1 VVFPAWFGSVYH
13 SVLLLHGKP
22 FPPTC
27 VAIITM
33 KAPRLILSVAV
44 SLLASLPVF
53 AAEPAKAA
61 SKVEVLF
68 SKAPDQYVDVRDGF
82 SASEKGQAANL
93 DSLKQYLE
101 QRGNDLI
108 PAGQKLTV
116 TLTEVDLAGDFESWR
131 DFFMNDV
138 RIVKDIYPP
147 RIDLEFKLTDAD
159 GKVLKEGKRELR
171 DLAFMMKLS
180 IQRDDPFR
188 HEKQLL
194 NDWMRSEFKPAK

>member
-1 VVFPAWFGSVYH
+1 
-13 SVLLLHGKP
+13 
-22 FPPTC
+22 
-27 VAIITM
+27 M
-33 KAPRLILSVAV
+33 KAHSILL
-44 SLLASLPVF
+44 SLA
-53 AAEPAKAA
+53 AA
-61 SKVEVLF
+61 SWPRCRPPRPRPPRPPARSKSSLA
-68 SKAPDQYVDVRDGF
+68 KAPDKYVNVRDGF

-101 QRGNDLI
+101 ERGNQLVPD
-108 PAGQKLTV
+108 GQKLTV
-116 TLTEVDLAGDFESWR
+116 TLTEVDLAGDFEPWR
-131 DFFMNDV
+131 DPAMNDV

-147 RIDLEFKLTDAD
+147 RIDLEFKLTGAD

-194 NDWMRSEFKPAK
+194 NDWLTRELKPAK

>member
-1 VVFPAWFGSVYH
+1 
-13 SVLLLHGKP
+13 
-22 FPPTC
+22 
-27 VAIITM
+27 M
-33 KAPRLILSVAV
+33 KTPCLILSAAV
-44 SLLASLPVF
+44 SVFAALPVF
-53 AAEPAKAA
+53 ATEASKPA

-116 TLTEVDLAGDFESWR
+116 TLTEVDLAGDFEPWR
-131 DFFMNDV
+131 DPSMNDV

-147 RIDLEFKLTDAD
+147 RIDLEFKLTDAG

-171 DLAFMMKLS
+171 DLSFMMKLS
-180 IQRDDPFR
+180 IHRDDPFR

-194 NDWMRSEFKPAK
+194 NEWMTRELKPAK

>member
-1 VVFPAWFGSVYH
+1 
-13 SVLLLHGKP
+13 
-22 FPPTC
+22 
-27 VAIITM
+27 M
-33 KAPRLILSVAV
+33 KAHSIILSLAAG
-44 SLLASLPVF
+44 LLAALPAV
-53 AAEPAKAA
+53 AAETAKAP
-61 SKVEVLF
+61 SKVEVIF
-68 SKAPDQYVDVRDGF
+68 AKAPDKYVDVRDGF

-101 QRGNDLI
+101 ERGNQLVPD
-108 PAGQKLTV
+108 GQKLTV
-116 TLTEVDLAGDFESWR
+116 TLTEVDLAGDFEPWR
-131 DFFMNDV
+131 DPAMNDV

-147 RIDLEFKLTDAD
+147 RIDLEFKLTGAD

-194 NDWMRSEFKPAK
+194 NDWLTRELKAAK

>member
-1 VVFPAWFGSVYH
+1 
-13 SVLLLHGKP
+13 
-22 FPPTC
+22 
-27 VAIITM
+27 M
-33 KAPRLILSVAV
+33 KTPCLILSATV
-44 SLLASLPVF
+44 SVFAALPVF
-53 AAEPAKAA
+53 ATEASKPA

-116 TLTEVDLAGDFESWR
+116 TLTEVDLAGDFEPWR
-131 DFFMNDV
+131 DPSMNDV

-147 RIDLEFKLTDAD
+147 RIDLEFKLTDAG

-171 DLAFMMKLS
+171 DLSFMMKLS
-180 IQRDDPFR
+180 IHRDDPFR

-194 NDWMRSEFKPAK
+194 NEWMTRELKPAK

>member
-1 VVFPAWFGSVYH
+1 
-13 SVLLLHGKP
+13 LHLKP
-22 FPPTC
+22 FSLTF

-33 KAPRLILSVAV
+33 KAPYLILSAVV
-44 SLLASLPVF
+44 SLLATLPVI
-53 AAEPAKAA
+53 AAGPAKTP

-93 DSLKQYLE
+93 DSLKQYIE

-116 TLTEVDLAGDFESWR
+116 TLTEVDLAGDFEPWR
-131 DFFMNDV
+131 DSSMNNV

-147 RIDLEFKLTDAD
+147 RIDLEFKLVDAS

-171 DLAFMMKLS
+171 DLTFMMKLS

-194 NDWMRSEFKPAK
+194 NEWLRTEFKPAK